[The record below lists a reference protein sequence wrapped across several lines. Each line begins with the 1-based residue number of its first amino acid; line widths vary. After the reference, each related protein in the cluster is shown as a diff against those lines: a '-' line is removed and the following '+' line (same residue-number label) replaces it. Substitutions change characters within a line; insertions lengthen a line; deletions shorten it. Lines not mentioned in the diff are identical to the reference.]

1 MPDNPL
7 HPDTPILTGR
17 KLSGRYVLKTPI
29 FLGKTIQVWEADDLV
44 LTRKVAVKLTHP
56 HLIYES
62 AFIRE
67 FRTKARTTAQ
77 LNHPSIV
84 TIYDT
89 TGDEEMEAIVME
101 LIEGMT
107 LRSYLDEVGT
117 MSPAKTLNVL
127 TQVVD
132 ALQHAHQHGIVHGDL
147 NPENIFLCSEQKVKV
162 SGFGLSTAESI
173 LRETNADFR
182 ETFSNYLSPEQLL
195 GKNPNE
201 QSDIYSLGLIILE
214 LVTGIPPEK
223 ITQSS
228 PNSLEDKFKQPQ
240 TEMPIPFLEAL
251 RKAISAEPKDRF
263 TTPVAF
269 RSAMNPETPQDNGK
283 NEGMDFNPKTR
294 QRDFNQAVTALLTI
308 GIVFTFIFGIIY
320 AAGLDDDLFGNNSS
334 ETVESSENNE
344 EKANNGEENSETV
357 VSEEANNNEEGTT
370 EAIPNPQA
378 QEVLPSPIFEETPI
392 VAAEDFDPLGD
403 GVEHPELLAN
413 LFDNDSSTAWKTE
426 TYGHRSLGFLK
437 PGVGV
442 VVQLEKSIALRS
454 VEIETAA
461 IGWSGEIYVSNTI
474 GASLEAW
481 GNPVALIE
489 ASTGTADVDLTGN
502 NGQMILLW
510 ITDLGDAPP
519 SLKIE
524 ITEIRI
530 S

>member
-17 KLSGRYVLKTPI
+17 KLSGRYVLKAPL
-29 FLGKTIQVWEADDLV
+29 FLGKTSQVWEADDLV
-44 LTRKVAVKLTHP
+44 LTRKVAIKLTHP
-56 HLIYES
+56 YLIYES

-67 FRTKARTTAQ
+67 FRTRARTSAQ

-84 TIYDT
+84 TVYDT
-89 TGDEEMEAIVME
+89 TGDEELEAIVME

-107 LRSYLDEVGT
+107 LRSYLDEIGT
-117 MSPAKTLNVL
+117 MSPPKALDVL
-127 TQVVD
+127 TQIVD
-132 ALQHAHQHGIVHGDL
+132 ALQNAHEQGIIHGNL
-147 NPENIFLCSEQKVKV
+147 NPDNIFLCSEQKVKV

-173 LRETNADFR
+173 LRETSPDFKKAH
-182 ETFSNYLSPEQLL
+182 SSYLSPEQLA
-195 GKNPNE
+195 GENPNE
-201 QSDIYSLGLIILE
+201 QSDTYALGLIIFE
-214 LVTGIPPEK
+214 LLTGLTPEK
-223 ITQSS
+223 LRQT
-228 PNSLEDKFKQPQ
+228 PPDALEEYIDQISQEIPSKFIE
-240 TEMPIPFLEAL
+240 TL
-251 RKAISAEPKDRF
+251 RKAISYEKRSRF
-263 TTPVAF
+263 ITPIAF
-269 RSAMNPETPQDNGK
+269 RSAMNPQTPQGSGK
-283 NEGMDFNPKTR
+283 NTNMDFNPKTR
-294 QRDFNQAVTALLTI
+294 QRDFNQIVTALLAI

-320 AAGLDDDLFGNNSS
+320 AAGLDDDLFGNDSS
-334 ETVESSENNE
+334 ETSEQSESTERSVVEDQESTENE
-344 EKANNGEENSETV
+344 EPDK
-357 VSEEANNNEEGTT
+357 NEEGIAGEVSSPTV
-370 EAIPNPQA
+370 
-378 QEVLPSPIFEETPI
+378 QEVVPSPIFEETPI
-392 VAAEDFDPLGD
+392 IAAEDYDPLGD

-442 VVQLEKSIALRS
+442 VVQLEKSIALES
-454 VEIETAA
+454 IEIETAA

-474 GASLEAW
+474 GGSLEAW

-489 ASTGTADVDLTGN
+489 ASSGTADIDLTGN
-502 NGQMILLW
+502 NGQMVLLW

>member
-1 MPDNPL
+1 MPDYPL

-44 LTRKVAVKLTHP
+44 LSRKVAIKLTHP
-56 HLIYES
+56 HLISES

-67 FRTKARTTAQ
+67 FRTRARTTAQ

-107 LRSYLDEVGT
+107 LRSYLDEIGT
-117 MSPAKTLNVL
+117 MSPAKVLNVL

-132 ALQHAHQHGIVHGDL
+132 ALQHAHQQGIIHGDL

-162 SGFGLSTAESI
+162 SGFGLSTAENI
-173 LRETNADFR
+173 LRAASADFR
-182 ETFSNYLSPEQLL
+182 EAQSNYLSPEQLV

-201 QSDIYSLGLIILE
+201 QSDIYALGRIILE

-223 ITQSS
+223 INQSS
-228 PNSLEDKFKQPQ
+228 LNSLEDTLKQLQ
-240 TEMPIPFLEAL
+240 IELPIVFLEAL
-251 RKAISAEPKDRF
+251 RKAINAEPKNRF
-263 TTPVAF
+263 TTPIAF
-269 RSAMNPETPQDNGK
+269 RSAMNPETPQENGK
-283 NEGMDFNPKTR
+283 NKSMDFNPKTK
-294 QRDFNQAVTALLTI
+294 QRDFNQVVTALLTI

-320 AAGLDDDLFGNNSS
+320 AAGLDDDLFGNSS
-334 ETVESSENNE
+334 SGTTDSSENNE
-344 EKANNGEENSETV
+344 EVNSGVEENSENV
-357 VSEEANNNEEGTT
+357 ISEETSNNEEGTT
-370 EAIPNPQA
+370 EEVPNPTA
-378 QEVLPSPIFEETPI
+378 REVVPSPIFEETPI

-403 GVEHPELLAN
+403 GVEHPELLTN

-454 VEIETAA
+454 IEIETAA

-481 GNPVALIE
+481 GSPVALIE
-489 ASTGTADVDLTGN
+489 ASSGTADIDLSGN
-502 NGQMILLW
+502 NGQMVLLW

>member
-17 KLSGRYVLKTPI
+17 KLSGRYVLKTPVV
-29 FLGKTIQVWEADDLV
+29 LGKATQVWEADDLV
-44 LTRKVAVKLTHP
+44 LSRKVAIKLTHP
-56 HLIYES
+56 YLISES

-67 FRTKARTTAQ
+67 FRTRARTTAQ

-89 TGDEEMEAIVME
+89 TGVEEMEAIVME

-107 LRSYLDEVGT
+107 LQSYLDEIGT
-117 MSPAKTLNVL
+117 MSPAKALNVL

-132 ALQHAHQHGIVHGDL
+132 ALQHAHQQGIIHGDL
-147 NPENIFLCSEQKVKV
+147 NPRNIFLCPEQKVKV
-162 SGFGLSTAESI
+162 SGFGLSTAENI
-173 LRETNADFR
+173 LRETSTDFR
-182 ETFSNYLSPEQLL
+182 ESQSNYLSPEQLV
-195 GKNPNE
+195 GENPNE
-201 QSDIYSLGLIILE
+201 QSDIYALGLIILE
-214 LVTGIPPEK
+214 LVTGIPPQK
-223 ITQSS
+223 INRSS
-228 PNSLEDKFKQPQ
+228 LNSLEDMVKQLQ
-240 TEMPIPFLEAL
+240 IDLPIEFFEAL
-251 RKAISAEPKDRF
+251 PKAISAEPKGRF
-263 TTPVAF
+263 ATPVAF
-269 RSAMNPETPQDNGK
+269 RSVMNPETPQDNGK
-283 NEGMDFNPKTR
+283 NENMDFNPKTR
-294 QRDFNQAVTALLTI
+294 QRDFNQVVTALLTI

-320 AAGLDDDLFGNNSS
+320 AAGLDDDLFGNSSS
-334 ETVESSENNE
+334 EMTDSSENNE
-344 EKANNGEENSETV
+344 EVTSGGEENAGNVISEETGNNEED
-357 VSEEANNNEEGTT
+357 VSEEV
-370 EAIPNPQA
+370 PNSTA
-378 QEVLPSPIFEETPI
+378 LEVAPSPIFEETPI

-461 IGWSGEIYVSNTI
+461 IGWSGEIYVSDTI

-489 ASTGTADVDLTGN
+489 ASSGTADVELTGN
-502 NGQMILLW
+502 NGQMVLLW